1 MPSLSIHH
9 FRLWQE
15 ATIGPL
21 RKIVEMLQNDP
32 PQLAQ
37 MRAEYEM
44 MIREVFED
52 NAIHM
57 HFIMTRAYKV

>member
-1 MPSLSIHH
+1 
-9 FRLWQE
+9 
-15 ATIGPL
+15 
-21 RKIVEMLQNDP
+21 MLQNDP
-32 PQLAQ
+32 PKLAQ

-57 HFIMTRAYKV
+57 HFYHDARI